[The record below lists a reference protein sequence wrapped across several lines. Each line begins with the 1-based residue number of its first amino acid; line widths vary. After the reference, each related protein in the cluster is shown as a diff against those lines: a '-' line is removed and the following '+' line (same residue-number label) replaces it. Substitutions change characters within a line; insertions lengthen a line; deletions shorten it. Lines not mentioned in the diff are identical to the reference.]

1 MSAST
6 REKKD
11 DLHCCHD
18 YATGFHSSVPCQGL
32 RPVVQTGMTGRTR
45 PTNSLKGPAL
55 KLHTQ
60 LTRRTLDAASRLRCT
75 AGRIPAI
82 TLVRVLLWE
91 FLGRG
96 LDECLSFA
104 CFTSVGQSVDPHS
117 CSLFFLCP
125 HEGGWLRNP
134 TPGPATSTVTVQGL
148 SANTCYNIGVYQY
161 ASSYPLC
168 LGSPVY
174 EEGPPPA
181 TRTNILVTFWTI

>member
-1 MSAST
+1 M
-6 REKKD
+6 
-11 DLHCCHD
+11 
-18 YATGFHSSVPCQGL
+18 
-32 RPVVQTGMTGRTR
+32 QTGMTGRTR

-60 LTRRTLDAASRLRCT
+60 LTRRTLDAASRRRCT

-161 ASSYPLC
+161 ASSYGGTNQLTVEGNTYSTSTS
-168 LGSPVY
+168 GS
-174 EEGPPPA
+174 A
-181 TRTNILVTFWTI
+181 TNPETWSGSATSTPICTSSIATSSQKT